1 MRKIIIS
8 AFMSIDGV
16 IQAPGGPDEDREGG
30 FAYGGWSAP
39 YSDEIS
45 GEAMQKQMQPAD
57 LLLGRKTFDV
67 FESYWPQHADYWP
80 GINEVTKY
88 VLSASRNV
96 SDWANTCFIKTTED
110 IRKIKEGDG
119 GHIIVWGSSQLAHLL
134 LKHNLADELWLKI
147 YPVVLGKGKR
157 LFNDEIS
164 ASAFTLAESTVT
176 NGGVIFANYT
186 RAGEVKT
193 GVIGL

>member
-8 AFMSIDGV
+8 AFVTLDG
-16 IQAPGGPDEDREGG
+16 IMQAPGGPDEDREGG

-57 LLLGRKTFDV
+57 LLLGRKTFDI
-67 FESYWPQHADYWP
+67 FESYWPQHTDHWP

-88 VLSASRNV
+88 VLSTTRES
-96 SDWANTCFIKTTED
+96 SDWKNTMFINTVED
-110 IRKIKEGDG
+110 ILKIKETEG
-119 GHIIVWGSSQLAHLL
+119 GHIVVWGSSQLVHLL

-147 YPVVLGKGKR
+147 YPVVLGKGKK

-176 NGGVIFANYT
+176 PGGVIFANYI

-193 GVIGL
+193 GTIGA